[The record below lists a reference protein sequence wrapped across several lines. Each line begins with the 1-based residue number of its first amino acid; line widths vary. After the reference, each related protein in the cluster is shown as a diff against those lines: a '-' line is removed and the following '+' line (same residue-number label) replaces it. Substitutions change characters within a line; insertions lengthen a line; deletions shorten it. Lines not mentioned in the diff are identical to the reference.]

1 MKRRKEIA
9 QFEDPHN
16 PYLLCVGKK
25 IRNINKKLAKIN
37 ALEQKQKE
45 TDLNS
50 DQLSSISNKPKF
62 EAELARW
69 RQVFEELKGVA
80 YDQHKAKQSAV
91 SEDLKSA
98 PEEAAAQVNDPTP
111 PVQEETPKNETNQNR
126 SAPQQSESLPQ
137 EDHSSANTAHV
148 TEEVVTCLL
157 KLLHVKNLWN
167 EKNQHTIEK
176 MLHEL
181 EHQQVQL
188 KQRHLNSIRN
198 LALALEGFTFQ
209 SQPQPPAKTLRGSVE
224 LAMKYVNQ
232 LELEDVMYS
241 GLQFRQIHQIVDRIT
256 QTTVFQSSQRG

>member
-9 QFEDPHN
+9 QFEDPNN

-25 IRNINKKLAKIN
+25 IRNINKKLTKIN

-80 YDQHKAKQSAV
+80 YDQHQAKQSAV
-91 SEDLKSA
+91 SEDLKA
-98 PEEAAAQVNDPTP
+98 TPEEPAAQVNDPAPT
-111 PVQEETPKNETNQNR
+111 VQEETPKNEMSQDR

-137 EDHSSANTAHV
+137 ENHSSASTAHV

-209 SQPQPPAKTLRGSVE
+209 AQPQPPAKTLRGSVE

-232 LELEDVMYS
+232 LELEDVMYT
-241 GLQFRQIHQIVDRIT
+241 GLGFSQIHQIVDRIT
-256 QTTVFQSSQRG
+256 ETSVFKSSQRG